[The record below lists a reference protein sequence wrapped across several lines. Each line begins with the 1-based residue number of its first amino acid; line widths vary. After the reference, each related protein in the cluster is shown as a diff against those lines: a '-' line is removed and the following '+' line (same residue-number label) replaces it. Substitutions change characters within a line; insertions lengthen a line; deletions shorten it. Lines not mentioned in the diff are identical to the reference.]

1 MVTDPTRVARIQ
13 GCCGTLESSAAA
25 GELPSDPT
33 GSFVDPDA
41 PPDHHSLAPC
51 SPPSRPLRAAS
62 GGGLRPALTAAARGA
77 IRNRGQDGE
86 TVPRSNRETG
96 QQKQATRKTSCR
108 PKKPLDLKS
117 PIQGWAKARQ
127 RRAHAAT
134 PVEVAIRATYARFKL
149 SETSAWPERVGTLRF

>member
-1 MVTDPTRVARIQ
+1 MVTDPRRVARIQ

-77 IRNRGQDGE
+77 IRNRGRDGE

-96 QQKQATRKTSCR
+96 QQKQGTRKTSCR

-117 PIQGWAKARQ
+117 PIQGWAKARGAVPT
-127 RRAHAAT
+127 RSAKPTSGVRA
-134 PVEVAIRATYARFKL
+134 
-149 SETSAWPERVGTLRF
+149 GTAL